1 MHRTRG
7 SLKEV
12 VKIAL
17 LAAFIIVTGSFK
29 LPGIIPGTE
38 FQLSAPVGV
47 AIAANFGFKRYF
59 LAGLVASLVLY
70 STGVHNFVNV
80 IVSIVFRLVA
90 GGIVAILGPSF
101 LMVTVAGP
109 LGSAAA
115 RLILAGLLHKG
126 VIVLLVTAL
135 PGMLYTALTAWPL
148 TRLMAKAKEQIEGGT
163 SFGGSGI

>member
-1 MHRTRG
+1 MDRKRG

-12 VKIAL
+12 VEIAL

-38 FQLSAPVGV
+38 FQLSAPIAV

-59 LAGLVASLVLY
+59 LAGLVASLVLF
-70 STGVHNFVNV
+70 STGAHNFFNV

-90 GGIVAILGPSF
+90 GGIIAILGPSF
-101 LMVTVAGP
+101 LVVTVAGP
-109 LGSAAA
+109 LGSVVA

-126 VIVLLVTAL
+126 VIVLLVAAL

-148 TRLMAKAKEQIEGGT
+148 TRLMAKTKEQIQGGT
-163 SFGGSGI
+163 SFGGSGV